1 MRVSL
6 GIAGRGAKTL
16 TTETVGGR
24 TVAPRTKRLP
34 LPAAVSV
41 RRIVWFP
48 AIFLVSYHLLALLAL
63 VPWFFS
69 WTGVIL
75 AIIGDYVFGVLGINL
90 CYHRLLAHRGFRCPK
105 WLEHALAILGF
116 CCLQDTPARWVA
128 VHRRHHQHADE
139 QPDPHS
145 PLVNFLWG
153 HVGWIVIENREL
165 DRLGIYERY
174 ARDILRDP
182 FYKRL
187 ERNLWQLWIIVI
199 SWTVFFLGG
208 FGASLFLGGTVN
220 EAVQFGLSL
229 VVWGVFVRT
238 VAVWHQTWAVNSIA
252 HLWGYRNYAT
262 DEDSRNNVFVG
273 LISNGEGWHNNHH
286 ADPRSAKH
294 GHHPWEIDTT
304 YLTIRLLVLLGLARD
319 VVMPNPRLVAG
330 GGQLA
335 THAYQDE
342 TTD

>member
-1 MRVSL
+1 V
-6 GIAGRGAKTL
+6 
-16 TTETVGGR
+16 
-24 TVAPRTKRLP
+24 PRSKPLP
-34 LPAAVSV
+34 LPAAVSLNRV
-41 RRIVWFP
+41 VWFP
-48 AIFLVSYHLLALLAL
+48 AIFLVGYHLLALLAL
-63 VPWFFS
+63 LPWFFS

-75 AIIGDYVFGVLGINL
+75 AIVGDYVFGVLGINL

-105 WLEHALAILGF
+105 WLEHTLAILGF

-153 HVGWIVIENREL
+153 HMGWIVVENREL

-187 ERNLWQLWIIVI
+187 ERNLWQLWIILI
-199 SWTVFFLGG
+199 SWAVFFLGG
-208 FGASLFLGGTVN
+208 FAASLMLGGTTM

-229 VVWGVFVRT
+229 LIWGVFVRT

-252 HLWGYRNYAT
+252 HRWGYRNYAT

-286 ADPRSAKH
+286 ADPRSARH
-294 GHHPWEIDTT
+294 GHRWWEIDTT

-319 VVMPNPRLVAG
+319 VVLPNPRLVAQATG
-330 GGQLA
+330 GRLA
-335 THAYQDE
+335 TRDYPDDPAS
-342 TTD
+342 

>member
-1 MRVSL
+1 VSFRGEPDLTSETVDARAMAPRSKVLALPATVSL
-6 GIAGRGAKTL
+6 
-16 TTETVGGR
+16 
-24 TVAPRTKRLP
+24 
-34 LPAAVSV
+34 
-41 RRIVWFP
+41 RRIAWFP
-48 AIFLVSYHLLALLAL
+48 AAFLVSYHLLALLAL
-63 VPWFFS
+63 MPWFFS

-75 AIIGDYVFGVLGINL
+75 AIAGDYVFGVLGINL
-90 CYHRLLAHRGFRCPK
+90 CYHRLLAHRGLRCPK
-105 WLEHALAILGF
+105 WFEHTLAILGF

-145 PLVNFLWG
+145 PLVNFLWA
-153 HVGWIVIENREL
+153 HMGWIVVENREL

-187 ERNLWQLWIIVI
+187 ERNLWQLWIILI
-199 SWTVFFLGG
+199 SWAVFFFGG
-208 FGASLFLGGTVN
+208 FAASLLLGGTTM

-229 VVWGVFVRT
+229 LVWGVFVRT

-262 DEDSRNNVFVG
+262 DEDSRNNIFVG

-294 GHHPWEIDTT
+294 GHRWWEIDTT
-304 YLTIRLLVLLGLARD
+304 YLTIRLLVLIGLARD
-319 VVMPNPRLVAG
+319 VALPNPRLVVQAG
-330 GGQLA
+330 GELA
-335 THAYQDE
+335 TRDYRDE
-342 TTD
+342 PAS